1 MNAEDLFSAFFGGG
15 RRQRSGPRKGEDVV
29 HQINVS
35 LEVWWPRTSGR
46 LEKQSYTIHTP
57 CESQDLYNGRTR
69 KLAINRK
76 VPKDPDADPGVCP
89 SCDGHGAKMVTRQVR
104 LRRMHVYAAPSC
116 VMHCHCKCVLKNSR
130 HGMR

>member
-35 LEVWWPRTSGR
+35 LEVWWLPERRAVWRNR
-46 LEKQSYTIHTP
+46 LVFTP

-76 VPKDPDADPGVCP
+76 VPADPDADPGVCS

-104 LRRMHVYAAPSC
+104 LRRIHVYAAPSSVC
-116 VMHCHCKCVLKNSR
+116 
-130 HGMR
+130 